1 MSADG
6 DTRLQELTAALADRD
21 FAALTGYIAP
31 RFWSHVPAADEPTA
45 TDRIMQ
51 ILSDLQKASSNLTL
65 TITDV
70 AKIDEGYSATLT
82 LDGTHDGVLWGAPGS
97 GNHITWQTN
106 ISLKPFDE
114 AFAVRFEGLELPEVL
129 GVLRQFGMINPPD
142 QMDRAPLYPISPP
155 EFLLKVVFT
164 GQAGD
169 KECAHLEQ
177 IQVTEPSTRMCAQ
190 CYEAG
195 DYWPALRMCMACG
208 FVGCCDTS
216 KNTHMKKH
224 YEETGHPL
232 MRSIRMDEGWMFCY
246 EDGAFFETA
255 TLDKYR

>member
-1 MSADG
+1 MAT
-6 DTRLQELTAALADRD
+6 DTAARLEELSAALADGAFD
-21 FAALTGYIAP
+21 ALPDYIAP
-31 RFWSHVPAADEPTA
+31 RFWSYIPADDEPTA
-45 TDRIMQ
+45 TERITRFVTDLQRAM
-51 ILSDLQKASSNLTL
+51 SDLTV
-65 TITDV
+65 TIAGV
-70 AKIDEGYSATLT
+70 AETDEGYSATLT
-82 LDGTHDGVLWGAPGS
+82 LDGTHDGVLWGSPGS
-97 GNHITWQTN
+97 GKHITWEAN
-106 ISLKPFDE
+106 ISLKPIED
-114 AFAVRFEGLELPEVL
+114 AFAFRFEDLPVPEVL
-129 GVLRQFGMINPPD
+129 GLLRQFGMVNPPD
-142 QMDRAPLYPISPP
+142 QMDRAPLYPVSPP
-155 EFLLKVVFT
+155 EFLLKVIFT

-169 KECAHLEQ
+169 KDCPHLDQ

-190 CYEAG
+190 CFEAG
-195 DYWPALRMCMACG
+195 DYWPALRMCMSCG